1 MLLQWKYSV
10 KIKSLFKITI
20 LIIFNS
26 KAILVGQQFN
36 KISDQQ
42 WKKFKK
48 EPLQNLSQW
57 RKRFLI
63 FKLTLEW
70 LMKWKLNLKASNSWQ
85 AKQSVPNNIF
95 ARIKSFKP

>member
-20 LIIFNS
+20 LIILNS

-57 RKRFLI
+57 RKRWKKVANLLI
-63 FKLTLEW
+63 ENTFPQSLKRL
-70 LMKWKLNLKASNSWQ
+70 KNLSH
-85 AKQSVPNNIF
+85 F
-95 ARIKSFKP
+95 R

>member
-10 KIKSLFKITI
+10 KIKSLFKIKI
-20 LIIFNS
+20 LIILNS

-57 RKRFLI
+57 RKRWKKVANLLI
-63 FKLTLEW
+63 ENTFPQSLKRL
-70 LMKWKLNLKASNSWQ
+70 KNLSH
-85 AKQSVPNNIF
+85 F
-95 ARIKSFKP
+95 R

>member
-20 LIIFNS
+20 LIILNS

-48 EPLQNLSQW
+48 EPLQNISQW
-57 RKRFLI
+57 RKRWKKVANLLI
-63 FKLTLEW
+63 ENTFPQSLKRL
-70 LMKWKLNLKASNSWQ
+70 KNLSH
-85 AKQSVPNNIF
+85 F
-95 ARIKSFKP
+95 R

>member
-57 RKRFLI
+57 RKRWKKVANLLI
-63 FKLTLEW
+63 ENTFPQSLKRL
-70 LMKWKLNLKASNSWQ
+70 KNL
-85 AKQSVPNNIF
+85 F
-95 ARIKSFKP
+95 HFR